1 MPLSQILLAIAIVAA
16 WGFNAAISKIVVA
29 QMPTLAFLSLR
40 FFATALIFMPFS
52 HLKKGDFPKLF
63 KISMLLNVGHFSFV
77 FYSLHYLSASSC
89 VITQQIQVP
98 MAIILGSLLLKEKIT
113 TRQMIGIAV
122 AICGVMCIYG
132 LPNLNLLG
140 FGLNII
146 GSLFWAISQIE
157 LKKSKQIDIYTFITY
172 TTLFAAPILFS
183 MSMIFESNILEA
195 YQKANKLPLIIAF
208 FYQVVILGAAMMLWQ
223 KLVAVNG
230 VSKVVPIMLLQV
242 LFGILGGIL
251 LFQEQISLQIIIGT
265 TLTMTGVGLAVM
277 PRLRPLPKP
286 IDIIPEQKNAA

>member
-52 HLKKGDFPKLF
+52 HLKKGDLPKLF

-98 MAIILGSLLLKEKIT
+98 MALILGALLLKEKIT
-113 TRQMIGIAV
+113 SLQMSGIAI
-122 AICGVMCIYG
+122 AFCGVLCIYG
-132 LPNLNLLG
+132 LPNLSLIG
-140 FGLNII
+140 FGLNIM
-146 GSLFWAISQIE
+146 GSLFWAISQLE

-172 TTLFAAPILFS
+172 TTLFAAPVLFI
-183 MSMIFESNILEA
+183 MSLCLESNIITA
-195 YQKANKLPLIIAF
+195 YQQTEKLPLLLSF

-223 KLVAVNG
+223 KLVATNG
-230 VSKVVPIMLLQV
+230 INKVVPIMLLQV
-242 LFGILGGIL
+242 LFGIMGGMIIFDEKLSSPIL
-251 LFQEQISLQIIIGT
+251 IGSA
-265 TLTMTGVGLAVM
+265 LTMTGVGLAVI
-277 PRLRPLPKP
+277 RQSNY
-286 IDIIPEQKNAA
+286 QKKSLAIVEAEVEST